1 MPVCVRFLEPARR
14 IDYAKISMIDDPAEQ
29 HERIGKAVTS
39 IVAEYA
45 ASLDSRKVTSE
56 ATPKDLEKIFEE
68 PFPEKGIGAD
78 EILAQYRQD
87 VITHAMQVPS
97 PRYFGQFNPTPLPIG
112 VWADALASSLNQ
124 NAGAWRNG
132 PTSAMIEARVLRWLC
147 ELIGYGPESFGTLA
161 SGGTEANLIAL
172 KCARDRAHKTAVQH
186 GLRSAPGDLIVYA
199 SEQCHF
205 SIERSID
212 VLGLGRTSLRK
223 IETDDRFHIRP
234 DALRKQIEA
243 DRDAGCTPCCIIG
256 LAGATS
262 TGVVDPLRE
271 LKSIAHENNCWYH
284 VDAAYGG
291 ALAFSEKHRHKLEGI
306 ELADSITFDPHK
318 WMFVPFACG
327 AVLVRG
333 GGRVLRDAFDI
344 TPEYLN
350 EDRGGADV
358 EFDFFRYGQMGT
370 RRFNSLKLW
379 MAMKFMG
386 RAGYAEVIEHQIEL
400 TAYLANRIDQLS
412 DFKRVGETETAVC
425 CFKYLPANVAEASGV
440 EQDNLQQRLQQE
452 IERSGEAWI
461 TTTVVKGRRV
471 LRVNINSFLTRQLHI
486 DDLLELLTRKSKVL
500 DPREN

>member
-1 MPVCVRFLEPARR
+1 
-14 IDYAKISMIDDPAEQ
+14 MIDDLAEQ

-45 ASLDSRKVTSE
+45 ASLDSRKVTST
-56 ATPKDLEKIFEE
+56 ATPESLQRIFDE
-68 PFPEKGIGAD
+68 PFPEKGIGSD
-78 EILAQYRQD
+78 EILAQYSRD

-112 VWADALASSLNQ
+112 VWADALSSSLNQ

-147 ELIGYGPESFGTLA
+147 ELIGYDEESFGTLA

-172 KCARDRAHKTAVQH
+172 KCARDRAHKTAVEH
-186 GLRSAPGDLIVYA
+186 GLRSAPGDLTIYA

-212 VLGLGRTSLRK
+212 VLGLGRASLRK

-234 DALRKQIEA
+234 DALRNQLRA
-243 DRDAGCTPCCIIG
+243 DRDSGCTPCCVIG

-262 TGVVDPLRE
+262 TGVVDPLQE
-271 LKSIAHENNCWYH
+271 LESIARENNCWYH

-291 ALAFSEKHRHKLEGI
+291 ALAFSEKHRYKLAGI

-327 AVLVRG
+327 AVLVRT

-386 RAGYAEVIEHQIEL
+386 RAGYAGVIEHQIEL
-400 TAYLANRIDQLS
+400 TEYLANRIDGLS
-412 DFKRVGETETAVC
+412 DFKRVGEVETAVC
-425 CFKYLPANVAEASGV
+425 CFKYQPAGKRDIGSEAQ
-440 EQDNLQQRLQQE
+440 QDRLQQLLQQG

-471 LRVNINSFLTRQLHI
+471 LRVNINSFLTERRHI
-486 DDLLELLTRKSKVL
+486 DDLVELLKRQSRHL
-500 DPREN
+500 IE